1 MCILHRHLTYALF
14 SSKSKFFCL
23 FVCLFSQGTS
33 ATAVAAAADSGKVSL
48 LDPLSALN
56 KAVTSSDIF
65 QDETAG
71 GDSLFSKPQ
80 KSLTSR

>member
-1 MCILHRHLTYALF
+1 MFC
-14 SSKSKFFCL
+14 FFCL
-23 FVCLFSQGTS
+23 SSQGTS
-33 ATAVAAAADSGKVSL
+33 AAADSGKVSL
-48 LDPLSALN
+48 LDPLSAHN

-80 KSLTSR
+80 KSFTSR

>member
-1 MCILHRHLTYALF
+1 
-14 SSKSKFFCL
+14 
-23 FVCLFSQGTS
+23 LFSQGTS
-33 ATAVAAAADSGKVSL
+33 AAAVAAADSGKVSL

-71 GDSLFSKPQ
+71 SDSLFSKPQ

>member
-1 MCILHRHLTYALF
+1 MPCFPPRVN
-14 SSKSKFFCL
+14 FFVCL